1 MENAD
6 LLRKLGWSEELIR
19 QVSCIGESLPHVDD
33 PKSGLQAVEDSFT
46 VTTTGAIYCSDDA
59 KTRNSTQVTL

>member
-19 QVSCIGESLPHVDD
+19 QVSCIGESLPRIDVPMSELPGVGDN
-33 PKSGLQAVEDSFT
+33 LT
-46 VTTTGAIYCSDDA
+46 VTTAGAIYCSDDA
-59 KTRNSTQVTL
+59 KTHNSTLVTV

>member
-19 QVSCIGESLPHVDD
+19 QVSCIGESLSYIDVPTSEL
-33 PKSGLQAVEDSFT
+33 PAVGDNLT
-46 VTTTGAIYCSDDA
+46 VTTTDVIYCSDDA
-59 KTRNSTQVTL
+59 KTHNSTLVTV